1 MFIRIGDRIINVTR
15 LAYARYSPDVA
26 NPKLVIYFGEPQQG
40 NNEWPLV
47 LYREEAES
55 VWRFLQTIQGLVP
68 LSQGK

>member
-15 LAYARYSPDVA
+15 LAYAKYSPDVA
-26 NPKLVIYFGEPQQG
+26 NPKLVMYFGEPQQG

-55 VWRFLQTIQGLVP
+55 VWRILQTVPGLISLP
-68 LSQGK
+68 QGK